1 MVAVLSGMRFF
12 VPLLFLLL
20 RAAPAATGEPSVRS
34 PVRELLATATAEGFT
49 GSQVMVEG
57 VVTWA
62 DADAGRY
69 FFLQDGTGGI
79 RVNYAEGT
87 GPTTG
92 DQLRVTGLLSSGPFA
107 PVVEQGIFQ
116 RLGQGQVPK
125 VMFGS
130 GGGLL
135 NGAFNGEWVETDG
148 WIRTAEM
155 VDGDTLVAVLD
166 SGASRISFRV
176 SNVKR
181 IDPATI
187 IAAKVR
193 VRGVAS
199 PIRSREATGQ
209 LVEVQ
214 VLVPREEEIFWGQR
228 EKTSPWDQPPT
239 PLRTAFRYHPGQTRG
254 DRLKVR
260 GKLVHV
266 AGDTAWLHDGD
277 VGLALRGS
285 RIPKLKRG
293 DRVEAVGFRDLQDF
307 LPVLSDVIV
316 RPDPGAEIELRPKEL
331 PAWNLRNGLHHA
343 DYVAVAGHLL
353 DRIETPD
360 GGERRQLVLA
370 LQSPRGMF
378 TAELDTTGS
387 GPQAETWETGSL
399 LQVTGIC
406 AVQTDP
412 SGDPAGFK
420 LIVPDAASITV
431 LRSAPF
437 FTVRR
442 MLVILSLA
450 LGVLLA
456 LAITAF
462 LLARRNTRLRTEVR
476 ERQAVAAER
485 GRLARDL
492 HDTLEQGL
500 TGLQLQIRGIGLSL
514 KDLPSEARTRLD
526 TMKDLVKQCRT
537 EVRQSIWDLRG
548 EALEDFDLGDA
559 LHRMAQSLF
568 LGSGTRVEFRQHRDG
583 RKIPGL
589 IGDNLLRIG
598 QEAMTNILKHAQASV
613 IEIELITTADRVS
626 LGVSDDGRGL
636 SARTAGETRRGRFGL
651 VGMEE
656 RAARIGATLD
666 IENRPGGGTIVK
678 VEVPLQPE
686 TPAPEIHE
694 TQPHLQDSRR
704 G

>member
-1 MVAVLSGMRFF
+1 MRSFTLLLI
-12 VPLLFLLL
+12 LLF
-20 RAAPAATGEPSVRS
+20 RAASVAADEPPARS
-34 PVRELLATATAEGFT
+34 PVRELLGTATAEGFT
-49 GSQVMVEG
+49 NSQVTVEG

-62 DADAGRY
+62 DPDAGRY

-79 RVNYAEGT
+79 RVNYAEGS
-87 GPTTG
+87 GPAPR
-92 DQLRVTGLLSSGPFA
+92 DQVRVTGVLSSGPFA
-107 PVVEQGIFQ
+107 PVIENGSFE
-116 RLGQGQVPK
+116 RLGRGQMPK

-155 VDGDTLVAVLD
+155 VDGDTMVAVLD

-176 SNVKR
+176 SNVKKTKP
-181 IDPATI
+181 DTI

-228 EKTSPWDQPPT
+228 EKISPWDQPPT

-260 GKLVHV
+260 GKLVYV
-266 AGDTAWLHDGD
+266 SGDTAWLHDGD
-277 VGLALRGS
+277 AGLALRGS
-285 RIPKLKRG
+285 GVSKLKRG

-316 RPDPGAEIELRPKEL
+316 RPDQGAEIKLRPKEL
-331 PAWNLRNGLHHA
+331 PAGELQNGLHHA
-343 DYVAVAGHLL
+343 DYVAVSGTLL
-353 DRIETPD
+353 DRIETPA
-360 GGERRQLVLA
+360 GSERRQLVLA

-378 TAELDTTGS
+378 TAELDTFGS
-387 GPQAETWETGSL
+387 APPAEAWETGSL
-399 LQVTGIC
+399 LQVTGLC

-420 LIVPDAASITV
+420 LIVPDAASISV
-431 LRSAPF
+431 LKAAPF

-442 MLVILSLA
+442 MLILLSLT

-456 LAITAF
+456 VAIIAF

-476 ERQAVAAER
+476 ERQAIASER

-514 KDLPSEARTRLD
+514 KDAPSEMRTRLE
-526 TMKDLVKQCRT
+526 TMKNLVKQCRT
-537 EVRQSIWDLRG
+537 EVRQSIWDLRA
-548 EALEDFDLGDA
+548 ESLDDFDLGDA
-559 LHRMAQSLF
+559 LQRMAQSLF

-598 QEAMTNILKHAQASV
+598 QEAMTNILKHAQAGV
-613 IEIELITTADRVS
+613 IEIELATTANSVS
-626 LGVSDDGRGL
+626 LSVSDDGRGL
-636 SARTAGETRRGRFGL
+636 AGRTPGETRTGHFGL

-656 RAARIGATLD
+656 RAARLGATLD
-666 IENRPGGGTIVK
+666 IENRPGGGTTVK

-686 TPAPEIHE
+686 TETPAPETHE
-694 TQPHLQDSRR
+694 TQSHLQDPGR

>member
-1 MVAVLSGMRFF
+1 MRFF
-12 VPLLFLLL
+12 AILLLLFI
-20 RAAPAATGEPSVRS
+20 RVASPASGEHPARS

-49 GSQVMVEG
+49 GSQVTVEG

-79 RVNYAEGT
+79 RVNYAEGS
-87 GPTTG
+87 GPATG

-107 PVVEQGIFQ
+107 PVIESESFE
-116 RLGQGQVPK
+116 RLGKGKMPK
-125 VMFGS
+125 AMFGS

-155 VDGDTLVAVLD
+155 VDGDTMVAVLD

-181 IDPATI
+181 IKPDTI

-214 VLVPREEEIFWGQR
+214 VLVSREEEIFWGQR
-228 EKTSPWDQPPT
+228 EKISPWDQPPT
-239 PLRTAFRYHPGQTRG
+239 PLRTAFRYRPGQTRG

-260 GKLVHV
+260 GKLVYV
-266 AGDTAWLHDGD
+266 SGDTAWLHDGD
-277 VGLALRGS
+277 AGLALRGS
-285 RIPKLKRG
+285 GVYGLKRG

-316 RPDPGAEIELRPKEL
+316 RPDPETEIELHPKEL
-331 PAWNLRNGLHHA
+331 PAWELQNGLHHA
-343 DYVAVAGHLL
+343 DYVAVSGTLL
-353 DRIETPD
+353 DRIETPA
-360 GGERRQLVLA
+360 GSERRQLVLA

-378 TAELDTTGS
+378 TAELDTSGS
-387 GPQAETWETGSL
+387 SPPPEAWETGSL
-399 LQVTGIC
+399 LKVTGIC

-412 SGDPAGFK
+412 AGDPEGFK
-420 LIVPDAASITV
+420 LIVPDVASITV
-431 LRSAPF
+431 IKAAPF

-442 MLVILSLA
+442 MLILLSLT
-450 LGVLLA
+450 LGVLLTV
-456 LAITAF
+456 AIIAF

-514 KDLPSEARTRLD
+514 KDAPEMQTRLD
-526 TMKDLVKQCRT
+526 TMRDLVKQCRT
-537 EVRQSIWDLRG
+537 EVRQSIWDLRA

-559 LHRMAQSLF
+559 LQRMAQSLF
-568 LGSGTRVEFRQHRDG
+568 LGSGTRVEFRQRRDD

-598 QEAMTNILKHAQASV
+598 QEAMTNVLKHARAGV
-613 IEIELITTADRVS
+613 IEIELVTTADSVLLS
-626 LGVSDDGRGL
+626 VSDDGRGL
-636 SARTAGETRRGRFGL
+636 SACSAGEVRRGHFGL

-656 RAARIGATLD
+656 RAARLGATLD
-666 IENRPGGGTIVK
+666 VENRPGGGTTVK

-694 TQPHLQDSRR
+694 TQPHL
-704 G
+704 